1 MRKVNIILFCAIV
14 LFVGSGSVAYYYR
27 DKSNN
32 LYVENVGRKYKSTEV
47 LTKGFQRAYNSKKIE
62 EITEADTMTKEEVM
76 KYLGVSTVDLT
87 SLIEDTTSTF
97 PYSKI
102 NGTITF
108 RKSSIDKW
116 LEKCHV
122 NAIEK

>member
-1 MRKVNIILFCAIV
+1 MRKVNITLFCAIV

-32 LYVENVGRKYKSTEV
+32 LYVENLSRKYKSTEV
-47 LTKGFQRAYNSKKIE
+47 LTKGFQRAYNSKKTE
-62 EITEADTMTKEEVM
+62 EVEQTDTMTKEQVM
-76 KYLGVSTVDLT
+76 KYLGISVADLG
-87 SLIEDTTSTF
+87 SLIEDNTSTF